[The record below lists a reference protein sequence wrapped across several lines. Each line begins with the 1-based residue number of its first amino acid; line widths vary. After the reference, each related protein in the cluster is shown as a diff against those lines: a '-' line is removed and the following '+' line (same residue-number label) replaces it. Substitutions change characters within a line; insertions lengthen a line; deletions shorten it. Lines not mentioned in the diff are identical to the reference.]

1 MSTTYNR
8 VPSMAAGDAA
18 APGPV
23 KKPFTAV
30 TAARAIRTV
39 VRTFYG
45 NMKDS
50 FASLKNS
57 PRELYVNFFLN
68 FCDSYSYFAL
78 SQILVVYLH
87 NSFGASDLEA
97 GAAYGM
103 WGASITFWGFVMGCF
118 NDRLGIR
125 RSLLTGFTISLLSNF
140 ILAMTTS
147 KNVFLFVLLCL
158 LPIGNCMGI
167 PMLTVGIK
175 RFTTKANRGFAYGLY
190 YSVMNIAALLS
201 GPVVDFFNIV
211 VPVASSPDAFWTGNR
226 LVVCT
231 VVFSNLVSF
240 LATYFFLR
248 DIPQQELDACSD
260 DEDDDA
266 TAAAAAAASAS
277 VRGSGS
283 IDDLDDVTDVE
294 ADEARAAHNP
304 LAVEA
309 SRAPR
314 RVIDDEAEEEIDL
327 FGTTPATRLS
337 LGIIRRHASPQ
348 PPPSLSPNAHDN
360 VEYSALHTESPVSSM
375 HKQVLRRSLAAEAAD
390 FSRHGSHSSLHSN
403 SNDYSASHDASTM
416 VPSASPSTD
425 VATDAQPPLAHIVA
439 ELLCSATF
447 WRFCVFTLFLINLK
461 MIFRHLD
468 ATLPTY
474 LLRCFGSN
482 YPKGMIYSINPF
494 MIIWLTPIVAAMTSK
509 WPHYDMIKYGGYFSA
524 LSPFFLAMS
533 TSTWAVVLF
542 MVFLSLGEAIWS
554 PRLYDYTMS
563 IAPQGREATFSA
575 LAAAPLF
582 AAKIPVGLLSGYL
595 LSHYL
600 PEDDTG
606 ISARERS
613 HDGQMLWFIV
623 GLLTM

>member
-8 VPSMAAGDAA
+8 VPSVGSGEGA
-18 APGPV
+18 APGSE

-30 TAARAIRTV
+30 SAARAVRAV
-39 VRTFYG
+39 VRTFYA

-125 RSLLTGFTISLLSNF
+125 RALLIGFTISLLSNF

-211 VPVASSPDAFWTGNR
+211 VPVSSSPDAFWTGNR

-231 VVFSNLVSF
+231 VVCSNLVS
-240 LATYFFLR
+240 LLVTYFYLR
-248 DIPQQELDACSD
+248 DIPQQELDDD
-260 DEDDDA
+260 DEDDA
-266 TAAAAAAASAS
+266 TAGAGALDD
-277 VRGSGS
+277 
-283 IDDLDDVTDVE
+283 IDDVDID
-294 ADEARAAHNP
+294 DEARAAHNP
-304 LAVEA
+304 IAAEA
-309 SRAPR
+309 ARLPRHAIEAPFSE
-314 RVIDDEAEEEIDL
+314 DGDEEDEEVDL
-327 FGTTPATRLS
+327 FGATPATRLS

-348 PPPSLSPNAHDN
+348 PPSLSPTHHDN
-360 VEYSALHTESPVSSM
+360 VEYSALHTESPISSM

-390 FSRHGSHSSLHSN
+390 SHSRHNNDDRATRDATVSS
-403 SNDYSASHDASTM
+403 TGR
-416 VPSASPSTD
+416 PSASTTTT
-425 VATDAQPPLAHIVA
+425 AAAAAAGAAAAAAEGQPPLAHIVG

-533 TSTWAVVLF
+533 TSTWAVVMF

-600 PEDDTG
+600 PEDDTD

-613 HDGQMLWFIV
+613 RDGQMLWFIV

>member
-8 VPSMAAGDAA
+8 VPSMGSGEGA
-18 APGPV
+18 APGSE

-30 TAARAIRTV
+30 SAARAVRAV
-39 VRTFYG
+39 VRTFYA

-125 RSLLTGFTISLLSNF
+125 RALLIGFTISLLSNF

-211 VPVASSPDAFWTGNR
+211 VPVSSSPDAFWTGNR
-226 LVVCT
+226 LVV
-231 VVFSNLVSF
+231 S
-240 LATYFFLR
+240 
-248 DIPQQELDACSD
+248 PCSED
-260 DEDDDA
+260 GDE
-266 TAAAAAAASAS
+266 
-277 VRGSGS
+277 
-283 IDDLDDVTDVE
+283 E
-294 ADEARAAHNP
+294 DEE
-304 LAVEA
+304 V
-309 SRAPR
+309 
-314 RVIDDEAEEEIDL
+314 DL
-327 FGTTPATRLS
+327 FGATPATRLS

-348 PPPSLSPNAHDN
+348 PPSLSPMHHDN
-360 VEYSALHTESPVSSM
+360 VEYSALHTESPISSM

-390 FSRHGSHSSLHSN
+390 SHSRHNNDDRATRDATVSS
-403 SNDYSASHDASTM
+403 TGR
-416 VPSASPSTD
+416 PSASTTITTAAAAGAA
-425 VATDAQPPLAHIVA
+425 VAAEGQPPLAHIVG

-533 TSTWAVVLF
+533 TSTWAVVMF

-600 PEDDTG
+600 PEDDTD

-613 HDGQMLWFIV
+613 RDGQMLWFIV
-623 GLLTM
+623 GLLTISSPILITICEPCIREPERPKPSRRPIETAANASTDVSPLHHRQRDDEQSSSDVEMTRLPPGDL